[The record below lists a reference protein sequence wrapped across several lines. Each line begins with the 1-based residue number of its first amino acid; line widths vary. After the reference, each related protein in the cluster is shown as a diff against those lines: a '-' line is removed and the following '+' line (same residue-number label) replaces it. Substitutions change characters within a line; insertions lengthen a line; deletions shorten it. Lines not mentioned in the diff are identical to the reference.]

1 MNDEEEKVRGHQ
13 VKKWVVSALLV
24 CLAAGSLL
32 SGLSVSPA
40 MGATTTMKRNSQVS
54 QPVHKPVH
62 DMIVFNDYQV
72 VGLTAGGWNW
82 VKNDEFIL
90 PPDTALDVDLT
101 QTTYGSGTN
110 VNRHEV
116 FLDGVELTAFGGE
129 TKSTQATLKWKV
141 PRFSIPSSQLSAGQH
156 LLTFV
161 VTDAKG
167 QKSTVNVRFLVEAQN
182 YPYIYEGEK
191 AIGESIPS
199 GSTSAI
205 FGVFGSRSFSSQVPG
220 TWRLTNKA
228 TNTEM
233 RSVSGTVFTSGSL
246 KTGQYDLVFTP
257 DDSSQSSWM
266 TTIQVGLA
274 EIYMGTDATGQKL
287 TQNQVITAEKAPS
300 TVKLFSPFAGRWW
313 VNGTGQTLMNSQSIE
328 VAIPEMLAGMTISV
342 TFEPNQPADTTTAWM
357 DTSSTI
363 KIQVPGTPEACG
375 PATATATMDVM
386 MKNNARSTMTA
397 ERRNLFSSDITV
409 KLYQNPIHIIWLT
422 TAADHVEYGSE
433 ADDDEG
439 PGVWVVDNV
448 VVDASKLNWDHTA
461 LELSSYKPG
470 RYKVNYY
477 SKREPRQSWCGY
489 IQVIEDDPPV
499 SSAPVCDPGD
509 AGAAPSPTPM
519 RFVTKKGK
527 VYQDGDRIVVNSD
540 SDLNDLKELVLI
552 STHVQKQGMKRII
565 LNQSSRTDRRYI
577 HVPDLVWVDGETLLG
592 SEQEYGSG
600 TIESSNEVKIS
611 YNDEVLTTIKP
622 RSPNK
627 EEETSVD
634 EGIESLNMKQF
645 IDFQDRKPGVYT
657 IKVTNIMSY
666 RTCQVVSKLNSYTK
680 DTDEKEKQQTMTLT
694 IEVQ

>member
-1 MNDEEEKVRGHQ
+1 M
-13 VKKWVVSALLV
+13 KKWVVSALLV
-24 CLAAGSLL
+24 CLATGSLL

-40 MGATTTMKRNSQVS
+40 MGATTPMKRNSQVS
-54 QPVHKPVH
+54 QPVHKPIH
-62 DMIVFNDYQV
+62 DMVVFNDYQV

-90 PPDTALDVDLT
+90 PPDTPLDVDLT

-116 FLDGVELTAFGGE
+116 FLDGVELTALGGE
-129 TKSTQATLKWKV
+129 TKSTQATLKWQV

-156 LLTFV
+156 TMTLV

-167 QKSTVNVRFLVEAQN
+167 QKSTVNVRFQVEAQN

-191 AIGESIPS
+191 AIGASVPS

-205 FGVFGSRSFSSQVPG
+205 FGLFGSRSFSSKVPG

-233 RSVSGTVFTSGSL
+233 RSVSGLVFTSGSL

-257 DDSSQSSWM
+257 DDSSQSPWM

-313 VNGTGQTLMNSQSIE
+313 VNGTGQTLTNSQSIE

-357 DTSSTI
+357 DTSTTLQ
-363 KIQVPGTPEACG
+363 IQVPGTPEACG
-375 PATATATMDVM
+375 PSTATATMDVLM
-386 MKNNARSTMTA
+386 QRNEKSSLMLERS
-397 ERRNLFSSDITV
+397 NLYSSDVTV
-409 KLYQNPIHIIWLT
+409 KLYQNPVHLIWLT
-422 TAADHVEYGSE
+422 TAADHVEFGSE

-439 PGVWVVDNV
+439 PGVWAVDNK
-448 VVDASKLNWDHTA
+448 VVDAAKLNWDHTA
-461 LELSSYKPG
+461 LALSSFKPG

-489 IQVIEDDPPV
+489 VQVIEDVPPI
-499 SSAPVCDPGD
+499 SSSPVCDPGD
-509 AGAAPSPTPM
+509 VGTVPYPTPM
-519 RFVTKKGK
+519 RFVTKSGK
-527 VYQDGDRIVVNSD
+527 EYRDGDRIVVDSQ
-540 SDLNDLKELVLI
+540 SDLNDLKELVLM
-552 STHVQKQGMKRII
+552 STHVAYQGTKRII
-565 LNQSSRTDRRYI
+565 LNKSSKTERSYV
-577 HVPDLVWVDGETLLG
+577 HVPDLIWEDGETLLG
-592 SEQEYGSG
+592 SKQEYGSG
-600 TIESSNEVKIS
+600 TIESSNVVKIK
-611 YNDEVLTTIKP
+611 YNDDTLMTIKP
-622 RSPNK
+622 RHTDQ
-627 EEETSVD
+627 EEDKSDTDGVK
-634 EGIESLNMKQF
+634 SLDFKKF
-645 IDFQDRKPGVYT
+645 IDFQDGKPGVYT
-657 IKVTNIMSY
+657 IEVTNVMGY
-666 RTCQVVSKLNSYTK
+666 RTCEVVYSSKDYTK
-680 DTDEKEKQQTMTLT
+680 NTDMLEKQQSMTIT